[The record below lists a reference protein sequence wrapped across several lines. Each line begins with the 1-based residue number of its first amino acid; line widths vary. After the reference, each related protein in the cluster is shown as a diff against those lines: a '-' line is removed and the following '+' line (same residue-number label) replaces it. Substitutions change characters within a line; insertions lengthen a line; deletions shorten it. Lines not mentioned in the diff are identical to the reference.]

1 MKDGLRQGKA
11 LGSEVG
17 KVMGIEVGKVMGSE
31 VGKVMGSGLLMYAEE
46 GRRENFG
53 LV

>member
-11 LGSEVG
+11 LGSEE
-17 KVMGIEVGKVMGSE
+17 GI
-31 VGKVMGSGLLMYAEE
+31 VMGSGLLMYTGE

-53 LV
+53 WFNHHVKMLVTLG

>member
-11 LGSEVG
+11 L
-17 KVMGIEVGKVMGSE
+17 GSE